1 MRDKS
6 NKTEVNKPTTKIHD
20 SSASDAADRA
30 RGWIMLGD
38 EMLEGGRFGV
48 ETFLQRISRAGKSIP
63 SAEKLRRDFSSQP
76 SLV

>member
-1 MRDKS
+1 MKESS
-6 NKTEVNKPTTKIHD
+6 NKMKVNKVMRKIND